1 MLGLV
6 HVLFCWHH
14 VLFNPVWNLIS
25 PPGRANIDSTCH
37 WFTRVEKFV
46 CTKRSIRCN
55 HRLLLFPQNPKSS
68 TCGWVGCS
76 ESFVRPVYG
85 KAVSALNL
93 HWAHLC
99 THKNRFKYCRPEPC
113 SDCPPNI
120 SINKSLWC
128 SWRPNN
134 NYNRVL
140 LISLRVP
147 LLRSAGLVCL
157 ELFERRAGIPLVYNF
172 T

>member
-1 MLGLV
+1 M
-6 HVLFCWHH
+6 FS
-14 VLFNPVWNLIS
+14 FNLAWNLIS
-25 PPGRANIDSTCH
+25 PRGRANIDSTRH

-46 CTKRSIRCN
+46 CAVSKARNDPYAATVASAFFFFFSSQI
-55 HRLLLFPQNPKSS
+55 QKSS
-68 TCGWVGCS
+68 TRSRVRSS

-99 THKNRFKYCRPEPC
+99 AHKNRFKYCRPEPC

-120 SINKSLWC
+120 SINKSLGC